1 MEPVTVPLPAL
12 MFYGMGGVGKSWLL
26 RKLQL
31 QEFGLTAGSPEQY
44 PVDRAGLA
52 GERAVDAGS
61 EVSLKPRES
70 VPTPPVSS
78 VAGRS

>member
-31 QEFGLTAGSPEQY
+31 QEFGLTAGSPEQ
-44 PVDRAGLA
+44 
-52 GERAVDAGS
+52 
-61 EVSLKPRES
+61 
-70 VPTPPVSS
+70 
-78 VAGRS
+78 